1 MPQRPRIT
9 IVGLGLIGGSL
20 GLALRR
26 RRLATAVVGCS
37 RRASSVRAAKRRGA
51 IDWGTTDV
59 RTAVAHADLV
69 VLAGPVD
76 TIPAQAKRCAR
87 FMRPGAVLTD
97 VGSTKAAIVRSLER
111 SLPRGIAF
119 VGAHPIAGS
128 EQRGLPAARADLF
141 DGALCILTRTPR
153 TPARAFQAVQ
163 RLWRPLAGRVLTMSP
178 ARHDAALAAVS
189 HLPHAVAC
197 CLMQA
202 VPSHVLPQMP
212 QSFLD
217 MTRIANSPPDL
228 WDDIFLTNRTA
239 LLQQM
244 ARFEV
249 LWRRLRAQLRRGD
262 RAAVQALLAA
272 AQRRRHA
279 LQDS

>member
-1 MPQRPRIT
+1 MPQRGRIT

-26 RRLATAVVGCS
+26 RRLAAEVIGLS
-37 RRASSVRAAKRRGA
+37 RRAASIRAAKRRGA
-51 IDWGTTDV
+51 INWGTTDV
-59 RTAVAHADLV
+59 RTAVAQADLV

-76 TIPAQAKRCAR
+76 TIAAQAKRCAR

-128 EQRGLPAARADLF
+128 EQRGLRAARPGLF
-141 DGALCILTRTPR
+141 DGAVCILTRTPR
-153 TPARAFQAVQ
+153 TSARAFRMVR
-163 RLWRPLAGRVLTMSP
+163 RLWRPLVAHVLTMSP
-178 ARHDAALAAVS
+178 ARHDDALAAAS

-202 VPSHVLPQMP
+202 VQPDVLPP
-212 QSFLD
+212 SFLD

-228 WDDIFLTNRTA
+228 WDGIFLTNRTA
-239 LLQQM
+239 LLRQM
-244 ARFEV
+244 ARFDAQ
-249 LWRRLRAQLRRGD
+249 WRRLRAQIRRGD
-262 RAAVQALLAA
+262 RAAVHALLAA

-279 LQDS
+279 LQA